1 MKEYRIKE
9 QKFDDG
15 RNEFFPEYY
24 SEEYK
29 KIARTDHDGWFSISE
44 QHKKIIGIGY
54 KTIEEANIQIN
65 NHKKNRKPI
74 GENIVEEKIHD
85 VD

>member
-15 RNEFFPEYY
+15 RSEFFPEHYN
-24 SEEYK
+24 EEYK

-44 QHKKIIGIGY
+44 MSMRILHIGY
-54 KTIEEANIQIN
+54 KSIEEAEVQID
-65 NHKKNRKPI
+65 NHRRNRKPL
-74 GENIVEEKIHD
+74 GENVVEEKIHV

>member
-15 RNEFFPEYY
+15 RSEFFPEYY
-24 SEEYK
+24 NEEHK
-29 KIARTDHDGWFSISE
+29 KLARIDHDGWFSISE
-44 QHKKIIGIGY
+44 MSKRILHIGY
-54 KTIEEANIQIN
+54 KSIEEAQVQID
-65 NHKKNRKPI
+65 NHKRNRKPI
-74 GENIVEEKIHD
+74 GENVVEEKIHD